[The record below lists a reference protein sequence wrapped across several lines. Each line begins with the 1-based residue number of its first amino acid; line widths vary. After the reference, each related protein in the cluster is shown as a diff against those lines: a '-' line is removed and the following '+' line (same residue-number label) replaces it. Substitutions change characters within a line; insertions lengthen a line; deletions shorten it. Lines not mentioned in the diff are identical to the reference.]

1 MMVAG
6 GATMTQRRPVSPA
19 PGPLEAYAQCFDN
32 VFTKHNQRDSVRRYL
47 EGLLLPSERTKTL
60 TALANTEPVAGA
72 QQPAAQKLQW
82 FLSEST
88 WDVAA
93 VTQRRIEVL
102 RSDPSTAPSE
112 DGVLVV
118 DETGDRK
125 DGTQTAH
132 VGRQYLANLGKIDN
146 GVVSVSTLWADAR
159 VYYPLEVEPYTPAHY
174 FEQGK
179 SDPAFRTKPAI
190 ALALTERAVA
200 ASIPFRAVVAD
211 SFYGEHAGFISGL
224 ERLGA
229 GYVVGLKPSHA
240 WWHQADTPGSLS
252 EAATEAAAEKPGA
265 WEPIERTFQDGHTEL
280 WHALEVLAG
289 PYGPDKPRRA
299 VIVTTDPGTL
309 PGHATW
315 YLATNLPALATT
327 QATDG
332 LLTPAGL
339 AEIVRLYGLRM
350 WVEQSY
356 KQVKHRLGWSQY
368 QVRSGRAIRRHW
380 ELVCCA
386 FCFCWWA
393 HGMDLLAA
401 APWPLQQ
408 TDPTADT
415 PVVRKKNPA
424 QRVLAGGAAPSAQLV
439 AAMGAAHALVA
450 SLDGSAPA
458 ARAAGV
464 AGLAVERAR
473 HSLL

>member
-1 MMVAG
+1 
-6 GATMTQRRPVSPA
+6 MTNRIMASAA
-19 PGPLEAYAQCFDN
+19 PGPLEAYAQHFDTL
-32 VFTKHNQRDSVRRYL
+32 FGRLNQRDSLRRYL

-60 TALANTEPVAGA
+60 TALANTEPIVGA

-88 WDVAA
+88 WDVGA
-93 VTQRRIEVL
+93 VTQRRIELL

-125 DGTQTAH
+125 DGTRTAH

-159 VYYPLEVEPYTPAHY
+159 VYYPLEVVPYTPAHH

-200 ASIPFRAVVAD
+200 AGIPFRAVVAD

-224 ERLGA
+224 ERLGV
-229 GYVVGLKPSHA
+229 GYVAALKPSHA
-240 WWHQADTPGSLS
+240 WWHQAGTPGSLS
-252 EAATEAAAEKPGA
+252 EAAKGAGWAGAQHPGA
-265 WEPIERTFQDGHTEL
+265 WEPIERIFRDGHAEL

-289 PYGPDKPRRA
+289 PYGPEKPRRA
-299 VIVTTDPGTL
+299 VVVTTDPGLL
-309 PGHATW
+309 PGHSTW
-315 YLATNLPALATT
+315 YLATNLPALSTT
-327 QATDG
+327 HATDG
-332 LLTPAGL
+332 SLMPAGL

-368 QVRSGRAIRRHW
+368 QVRSDRAIRRHW

-393 HGMDLLAA
+393 HGAELLHQSWSGS
-401 APWPLQQ
+401 PQ
-408 TDPTADT
+408 TDATADT
-415 PVVRKKNPA
+415 LVVRKKNPA
-424 QRVLAGGAAPSAQLV
+424 ERVLAGGAPAGAQLV
-439 AAMGAAHALVA
+439 TAVGAAHALVA

-458 ARAAGV
+458 ARAAG
-464 AGLAVERAR
+464 AA
-473 HSLL
+473 